1 MVHLIYSEWVKSKL
15 DEVLS
20 WQINKPD
27 SNDDG
32 GLSAEKP
39 YDQGGVWATSEAVNF
54 ILEHKLLDPSDN
66 RILRAESWL
75 LRHRNSGGNY
85 GEGWPLINKGKSYVG
100 TTASAILALS
110 FYSEDQEALD
120 ALRKAKDWLIENQNS
135 DYGWGMWKNEDSLV
149 SATYYALLALKRVS
163 EVFREDKIELAIH
176 NGALWIKSAQN
187 SETHLW
193 GFTKDAQETNV
204 ASTCQAVLALFNLGE
219 NPKNYTEALNFFQF
233 KFREHGVWQTVEE
246 LYTLKVYG
254 EGLDQRLSWFI
265 APRVVWALIY
275 YARCLPHNIGATQI
289 VEAAE
294 SLKTFDCVYNAKEAT
309 DISLYHLDVRPW
321 ASAQYLKGLLEAQA
335 YLQEHRDEYISIMRR
350 RLKI

>member
-1 MVHLIYSEWVKSKL
+1 VHLIYSEWVKKKL

-20 WQINKPD
+20 WQIKIPD
-27 SNDDG
+27 DNDDG
-32 GLSAEKP
+32 GFHAEKP
-39 YDQGGVWATSEAVNF
+39 RDQGGVWATAEAVNF
-54 ILEHKLLDPSDN
+54 ILEHKLLDSTDN
-66 RILRAESWL
+66 RMLRAEKWL
-75 LRHRNSGGNY
+75 IRHRNSGGTY

-100 TTASAILALS
+100 TTAAAILAIA
-110 FYSEDQEALD
+110 FFSEEPEAFE
-120 ALRKAKDWLIENQNS
+120 ALRKAKDWLIENQNK
-135 DYGWGMWKNEDSLV
+135 DYGWGMWENEDSLV
-149 SATYYALLALKRVS
+149 SATYYALLALKRIRVI
-163 EVFREDKIELAIH
+163 FNEDKIEMAIQ

-187 SETHLW
+187 SKTHLW
-193 GFTKDAQETNV
+193 GFTKDSQETNV

-219 NPKNYTEALNFFQF
+219 EPKNYTEAMNFFLA

-246 LYTLKVYG
+246 LYTLKYYG

-265 APRVVWALIY
+265 APRIVWALVY
-275 YARCLPHNIGATQI
+275 YARNLPQDIGAMQI

-294 SLKTFDCVYNAKEAT
+294 SLKTFDCIYESKEAT

>member
-1 MVHLIYSEWVKSKL
+1 VVYLIYSEWVKKKL

-27 SNDDG
+27 DNDDG
-32 GLSAEKP
+32 GLQAEKP
-39 YDQGGVWATSEAVNF
+39 HGQGGVWSTSEAVNF
-54 ILEHKLLDPSDN
+54 ILEHKILDPNDS
-66 RILRAESWL
+66 RIRRAESWL

-100 TTASAILALS
+100 TTASSILAIS
-110 FYSEDQEALD
+110 FFSEDQETFD
-120 ALRKAKDWLIENQNS
+120 ALRKAKDWLIENQNK
-135 DYGWGMWKNEDSLV
+135 DHGWGMWENEDSLV
-149 SATYYALLALKRVS
+149 STTYYALLALKRIRVI
-163 EVFREDKIELAIH
+163 FNEDKIELAIQ
-176 NGALWIKSAQN
+176 NGASWIKSAQN

-193 GFTKDAQETNV
+193 GSTKNSQETNV
-204 ASTCQAVLALFNLGE
+204 ASTCQAVLALFDLGE
-219 NPKNYTEALNFFQF
+219 DPKKYTEALNFFLT

-246 LYTLKVYG
+246 LYTLKFYG

-265 APRVVWALIY
+265 APRIIWALVY
-275 YARCLPHNIGATQI
+275 YARSLPQDIGTMQI
-289 VEAAE
+289 VEAVE
-294 SLKTFDCVYNAKEAT
+294 SLKTFDCVYESKEAT
-309 DISLYHLDVRPW
+309 DISLYHLDIRPW